1 MVFQHCTIN
10 YCLFVANKIDKLC
23 NNKNGRTPLN
33 RRKKI
38 IKNNRHVNLLQDR
51 YTQRLKV

>member
-1 MVFQHCTIN
+1 M
-10 YCLFVANKIDKLC
+10 ANKIDKLC